1 MWPIEL
7 KTVGAAAPSAVS
19 DPCLLGR
26 HAGGEESNGILKCV
40 RHVNDLCD
48 ARVLSSLIM
57 RQISQPMLRHVI
69 WLNASL
75 AGLLWIEL
83 LLIFSVCFSSF
94 GGEVVER

>member
-40 RHVNDLCD
+40 RHV
-48 ARVLSSLIM
+48 
-57 RQISQPMLRHVI
+57 
-69 WLNASL
+69 
-75 AGLLWIEL
+75 
-83 LLIFSVCFSSF
+83 
-94 GGEVVER
+94 